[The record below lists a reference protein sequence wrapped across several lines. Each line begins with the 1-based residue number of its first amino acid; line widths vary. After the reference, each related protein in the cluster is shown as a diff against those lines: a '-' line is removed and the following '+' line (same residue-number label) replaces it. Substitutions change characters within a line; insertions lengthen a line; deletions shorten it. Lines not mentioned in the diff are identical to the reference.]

1 MEFLAANRSY
11 AMEEYI
17 VTSEGREPF
26 AIEKTQVTVQQPHYF
41 SKILTVAINAGIMR
55 FVETSFYFFMFSKV
69 NT

>member
-26 AIEKTQVTVQQPHYF
+26 AIEKTQVTV
-41 SKILTVAINAGIMR
+41 
-55 FVETSFYFFMFSKV
+55 
-69 NT
+69 